1 MKKVFLA
8 FALVLISMS
17 SMAQSRGDIA
27 AGVRLLYGTEIKNVG
42 VGALFQYMITDN
54 LRGEGNFDYFFEK
67 NDMKMWNINANV
79 HYLCPISDS
88 MRAYPVVGLGIASIY
103 SDAFH
108 TSTKLCV
115 NLGGGFEANLA
126 KDLALIIEAK
136 YQIINNHS
144 QFVPSVGVAYKF

>member
-1 MKKVFLA
+1 MLSNH
-8 FALVLISMS
+8 I
-17 SMAQSRGDIA
+17 I
-27 AGVRLLYGTEIKNVG
+27 INVG
-42 VGALFQYMITDN
+42 RQLGSGGHDIGRMLALDFGAKYYDKELLN
-54 LRGEGNFDYFFEK
+54 LAAKESGLSEHFFEK
-67 NDMKMWNINANV
+67 NDMNMWNINANV

-136 YQIINNHS
+136 YQIINNHN